1 MIVYLD
7 TSALFK
13 LYAAEPG
20 ASQVHRAA
28 ARSGA
33 IYTHLIA
40 YAEMCAGFAKAV
52 KLGRIASAAAAGLRR
67 ELDRDWEQFG
77 VLMPDRTMIRRA
89 GDLAMRFGLRGY
101 DSVHLAA
108 AESLLTGHG
117 EHLLHFASFDRVLND
132 AAEAVGLHVLAMEK

>member
-20 ASQVHRAA
+20 ANSVLQTVGSAEVT
-28 ARSGA
+28 
-33 IYTHLIA
+33 YTHLIA
-40 YAEMCAGFAKAV
+40 YAETCAGFAKAV
-52 KLGRIASAAAAGLRR
+52 KLGRITPVAAAGYRH

-77 VLMPDRTMIRRA
+77 ILMPDHAMIRRA
-89 GDLAMRFGLRGY
+89 GDFALRFGLRGY

-108 AESLLTGHG
+108 AESLLAGHG
-117 EHLLHFASFDRVLND
+117 KDILHFASFDHALNE
-132 AAEAVGLHVLAMEK
+132 AARALGLHLLTAG